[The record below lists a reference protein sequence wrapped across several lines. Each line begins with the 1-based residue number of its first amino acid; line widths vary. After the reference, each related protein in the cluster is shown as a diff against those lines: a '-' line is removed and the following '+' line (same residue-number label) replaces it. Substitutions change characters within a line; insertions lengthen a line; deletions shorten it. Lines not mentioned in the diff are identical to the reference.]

1 MRTRNARHAF
11 TLIELL
17 IVVAII
23 GILAAIAVP
32 NFLNAQIR
40 AKVAKT
46 EAEMRTFVTAVEM
59 YRLDHGVYFPHA
71 GYPTSVIH
79 VAWQNKYLTTPI
91 AYVGEQPKDIFQDTT
106 LPDSNAWNLTFG
118 MYHME
123 NIYKSDGSFY
133 VAAMNPELRVP
144 NNPAD
149 MMRAIGGKPHSYE
162 LWSIGPNQKL
172 DYNVGGSGIT
182 GFIYYQ
188 SSNGMKSAGDIV
200 WIRP

>member
-1 MRTRNARHAF
+1 MRRDGF

-46 EAEMRTFVTAVEM
+46 EAEMRTFVTANEM
-59 YRLDHGVYFPHA
+59 YKLDNADYIPHNHT
-71 GYPTSVIH
+71 P
-79 VAWQNKYLTTPI
+79 WQNKYLTTPI
-91 AYVGEQPKDIFQDTT
+91 SYVATPPKDIFQSSTNQQDT
-106 LPDSNAWNLTFG
+106 PAQRAWNLSFG
-118 MYHME
+118 EYHLE
-123 NIYKSDGSFY
+123 RVYYPDGTLWLDP
-133 VAAMNPELRVP
+133 NLRVP

-149 MMRAIGGKPHSYE
+149 VQRALSGKPWSYE
-162 LWSIGPNQKL
+162 LWSIGPNRRL
-172 DYNVGGSGIT
+172 DHNIAGSGIV
-182 GFIYYQ
+182 GFIYYMP
-188 SSNGMKSAGDIV
+188 SNGTDSVGDIV

>member
-1 MRTRNARHAF
+1 MNAKQTIQAF

-46 EAEMRTFVTAVEM
+46 EGEMRTFVTAVEM
-59 YRLDHGVYFPHA
+59 YHVDHGKYFPHA
-71 GYPTSVIH
+71 GYPNSVIH
-79 VAWQNKYLTTPI
+79 APWQNKYLTTPI
-91 AYVGEQPKDIFQDTT
+91 AYVGEQPRDIFQDTT
-106 LPDSNAWNLTFG
+106 IPDQNAWNLTFG

-133 VAAMNPELRVP
+133 VPAMDPELRVP

-149 MMRAIGGKPHSYE
+149 VKRAQSGKPESYE
-162 LWSIGPNQKL
+162 LWSIGPNQQL
-172 DYNVGGSGIT
+172 DYNVGTGIT